1 MKTTLDIPDA
11 LPRRAKWAAAEPG
24 IALRELVSQAL
35 AEKLRAEPRE
45 DKPWLKSFGKLRGL
59 HKETT
64 RIDRIILAE
73 FGRIAPKTR
82 RPARIAI
89 MQS

>member
-1 MKTTLDIPDA
+1 M
-11 LPRRAKWAAAEPG
+11 
-24 IALRELVSQAL
+24 RELVTQAL
-35 AEKLRAEPRE
+35 AEKLQAGTRR

-73 FGRIAPKTR
+73 FGRIEPKTPPPGPNCYHAKLK
-82 RPARIAI
+82 RP
-89 MQS
+89 SSP

>member
-59 HKETT
+59 HQETI
-64 RIDRIILAE
+64 RINRIVEAQ
-73 FGRIAPKTR
+73 FGRIE
-82 RPARIAI
+82 PADWR
-89 MQS
+89 

>member
-1 MKTTLDIPDA
+1 MKTTLEIPDA
-11 LPRRAKWAAAEPG
+11 LFRRAKSAAAERG
-24 IALRELVSQAL
+24 IPLRELVTQAL
-35 AEKLRAEPRE
+35 AEKLQAGTRQ

-73 FGRIAPKTR
+73 FGRIEPKTR